1 MNPMNPMKSMNP
13 KRIVLAIAILVT
25 LSDLTPAGATGADQD
40 IAVFERQILFEAGPE
55 REYRSIRIPCILAL
69 PDNTV
74 LAVAA
79 GRSRVSDW
87 ADIRMIMRRSTDGGR
102 TWEPLSVL
110 IERGQNVADNPVLI
124 WDAPAKTVHFLHQV
138 NYERIYHMASADSGK
153 TWSQPVDITP
163 QLARFQQLYKWNV
176 IAPGP
181 GHGIQLK
188 NGRLIVPVWLANGA
202 PEPSGKGIIHRPS
215 VTTVIY
221 SDDHGKTW
229 HAGDILP
236 DVLKNMNET
245 VAVPAEDGGVW
256 FYIRNEEIPGFKIG
270 LAYSK
275 DGATNWTKAEL
286 HEDLYQPICFSS
298 VLRLSGAPGKSRI
311 LFCNPDSRKNP
322 RINKNNPWRA
332 RENLTLR
339 LSYDEGRTW
348 PVVRVLEPRASS
360 YSDLAILPEG
370 TILCLFEHD
379 NKYISVAR
387 FNLEWLTDRKDTLRG
402 GK

>member
-1 MNPMNPMKSMNP
+1 MKQLHT
-13 KRIVLAIAILVT
+13 LALIITTLIIAGVAHAN
-25 LSDLTPAGATGADQD
+25 AGTD
-40 IAVFERQILFEAGPE
+40 IAVFDRHILFEAGSD
-55 REYRSIRIPCILAL
+55 REYRSIRIPCLLAL

-87 ADIRMIMRRSTDGGR
+87 ADIRMIMRRSTDGGK

-110 IERGQNVADNPVLI
+110 IDRGQNVADNPVLI

-138 NYERIYHMASADSGK
+138 NYERIYHMASTDSGK
-153 TWSQPVDITP
+153 TWSEPVDITP
-163 QLARFQQLYKWNV
+163 QLSRFQQLYKWNV

-188 NGRLIVPVWLANGA
+188 NGRLVVPVWLANGA
-202 PEPSGKGIIHRPS
+202 PEPSGKGIVHRPS
-215 VTTVIY
+215 VTAVMY
-221 SDDHGKTW
+221 SDDHGRTW
-229 HAGDILP
+229 QCGDILP
-236 DVLKNMNET
+236 DVLINMNET

-256 FYIRNEEIPGFKIG
+256 LYVRNEEMPAFKIG
-270 LAYSK
+270 VAYSK
-275 DGATNWTKAEL
+275 DGATDWTKAEL

-298 VLRLSGAPGKSRI
+298 VLRLSGVPDKSRI

-322 RINKNNPWRA
+322 KRNKGNPWRA

-339 LSYDEGRTW
+339 MSYDEGKTW
-348 PVVRVLEPRASS
+348 PVVKVLEPRHSS
-360 YSDLAILPEG
+360 YSDLAMLPDG

-379 NKYISVAR
+379 NRYISIAR
-387 FNLEWLTDRKDTLRG
+387 FNLEWLTNRKDTLRG
-402 GK
+402 K